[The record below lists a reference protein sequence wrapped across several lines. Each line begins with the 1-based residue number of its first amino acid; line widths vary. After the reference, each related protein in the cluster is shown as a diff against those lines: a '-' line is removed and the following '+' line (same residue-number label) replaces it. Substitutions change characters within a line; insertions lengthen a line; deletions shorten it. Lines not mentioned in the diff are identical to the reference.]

1 MQPEDVLALL
11 RQFQQRMT
19 AQIFGCG
26 GTVEK
31 YIGDAI
37 LATFGVLAATERD
50 AGQALRCARNAGCS
64 G

>member
-1 MQPEDVLALL
+1 
-11 RQFQQRMT
+11 MT

-37 LATFGVLAATERD
+37 LATFGVLGGDR
-50 AGQALRCARNAGCS
+50 AGRRAGSPMRCRNAGCS